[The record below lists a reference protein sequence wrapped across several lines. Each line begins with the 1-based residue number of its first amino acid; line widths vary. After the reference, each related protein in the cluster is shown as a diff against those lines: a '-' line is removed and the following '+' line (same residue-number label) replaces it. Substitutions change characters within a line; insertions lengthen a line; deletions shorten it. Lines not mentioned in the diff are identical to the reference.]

1 MTAFMAVVFVLIF
14 ASGAW
19 FGPMWRRGERDRFAV
34 SMLGC
39 FLLLYVAIQAEA
51 VSHLRALLAAGLT
64 TIMIGGGAILMARRS
79 DQDTGSR

>member
-19 FGPMWRRGERDRFAV
+19 FAPMWRRGERDRFGV

-39 FLLLYVAIQAEA
+39 FLLLFVAIQDEA
-51 VSHLRALLAAGLT
+51 VSPVRAVLAACLT
-64 TIMIGGGAILMARRS
+64 TMMIGGGAILMARRS
-79 DQDTGSR
+79 GTDTSSR